1 MREED
6 GIRYYEE
13 GEKVMTYSEWCQELT
28 CSVNAIAYEIDP
40 SKGLVHVMAEAISE
54 EDNVKLKRLLPLYDK
69 TRRAIL
75 QGTHYPEGC
84 SLLL

>member
-13 GEKVMTYSEWCQELT
+13 GEKVMTFTRWSDELT
-28 CSVNAIAYEIDP
+28 SSVNAIGYIIDSYESLFSIMVEAVTEKDNE
-40 SKGLVHVMAEAISE
+40 KLEDLVTS
-54 EDNVKLKRLLPLYDK
+54 YDE

-75 QGTHYPEGC
+75 CGVYASEDC
-84 SLLL
+84 LLL

>member
-13 GEKVMTYSEWCQELT
+13 GEKVMTYLDWCDELT
-28 CSVNAIAYEIDP
+28 CSSNAIAYNVDLP
-40 SKGLVHVMAEAISE
+40 KGLVSVMAEAVTE
-54 EDNVKLKRLLPLYDK
+54 EDNGKLKKLLPLYDE

-75 QGTHYPEGC
+75 HGMYTPPGY